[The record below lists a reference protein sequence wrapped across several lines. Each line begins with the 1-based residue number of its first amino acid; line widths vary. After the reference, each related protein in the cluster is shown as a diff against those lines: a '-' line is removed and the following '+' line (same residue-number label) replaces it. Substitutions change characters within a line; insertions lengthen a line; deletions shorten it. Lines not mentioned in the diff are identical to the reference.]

1 MARFLFYDDKII
13 NILIQQEL
21 PSGGA
26 AVQALSW
33 IRGLAEKGH
42 EVYVLTDSPRH
53 KPLKEEF
60 SDLRLLPLYDP
71 EKGIRWLRWAYYRLP
86 YIFKQ
91 IKQVQP
97 DYLYQGVPG
106 WSSFLVG
113 LVCYW
118 LKVRYVLRISNDF
131 LVDDRF
137 YKSYS
142 RAQRFFQRWGFRLA
156 YAILCQN
163 EYQFGI
169 IKKEYPNKKVL
180 KIANPIFLASPTG
193 PPATQDRSYI
203 AWLGLFQYQKNLKL
217 LYEIAI
223 SLPEEQFVVAGK
235 ALKSIDEET
244 HLSLEKLKSLPNVK
258 FAGFL
263 HRQQVRPFLA
273 KARFLLNTSHYEG
286 FSNTFL
292 EAMSV
297 GTPIISS
304 HKVNPDAILTQY
316 QLGIV
321 YQDPV
326 DLQRQHHCL
335 TSEHY
340 QMWSVNAFHYVQAH
354 HGHRDLAGRLASFL
368 DNAPPVASSGNV
380 SACLADAVGV
390 PIRQA

>member
-13 NILIQQEL
+13 NILLQEEL

-26 AVQALSW
+26 AVQALGW

-42 EVYVLTDSPRH
+42 EVYVLTDSPQH

-60 SDLRLLPLYDP
+60 SDIRLLPLYDP
-71 EKGIRWLRWAYYRLP
+71 RKGIRWLRWAYYRFP
-86 YIFKQ
+86 YLYKQ
-91 IKQVQP
+91 IKQVRP
-97 DYLYQGVPG
+97 DYLYQGIPG
-106 WSSFLVG
+106 WASFLVG
-113 LVCYW
+113 LICYW
-118 LKVRYVLRISNDF
+118 LKIKYVLRISNDF

-137 YKSYS
+137 YQSYS
-142 RAQRFFQRWGFRLA
+142 RTHRLFQSWGFRLT

-163 EYQFGI
+163 DYQLSI
-169 IKKEYPNKKVL
+169 IKREYPHKKVL
-180 KIANPIFLASPTG
+180 KISNPIVLEPPTG
-193 PPATQDRSYI
+193 AAGSPVRNYI

-217 LYEIAI
+217 LYEIAV

-235 ALKSIDEET
+235 EIRAIDPETQRYVEQLK
-244 HLSLEKLKSLPNVK
+244 LLPNVK

-273 KARFLLNTSHYEG
+273 KAKFLLNTSHYEG

-304 HKVNPDAILTQY
+304 HKVNPDAILTHY

-321 YQDPV
+321 YEDLA
-326 DLQRQHHCL
+326 DLQRQYDSL
-335 TSEHY
+335 TAARY
-340 QMWSVNAFHYVQAH
+340 QWMADNALHYVLAH
-354 HGHRDLAGRLASFL
+354 HGHQDLAGRLVSFL
-368 DNAPPVASSGNV
+368 QEEQRAISSGKAP
-380 SACLADAVGV
+380 ACLTETA
-390 PIRQA
+390 QLS